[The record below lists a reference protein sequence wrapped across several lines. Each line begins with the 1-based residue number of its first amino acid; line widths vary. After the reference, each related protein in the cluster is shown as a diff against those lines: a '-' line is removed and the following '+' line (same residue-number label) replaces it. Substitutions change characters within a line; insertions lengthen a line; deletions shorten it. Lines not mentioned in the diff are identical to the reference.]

1 MIFKIDYT
9 LLFMG
14 FFSFLSNLD
23 FSQEVKISEELE
35 KIGYFDLVEDKYK
48 KAPLKKKIDFDFND
62 DSNQYIGKGWLT
74 FPNDYYISDVNKLKE
89 YNNNSTT
96 SDFRAFEVSA
106 SSLFRGELV
115 NYLKQAKVIFERNDL
130 ILNWGDEIFDENSK
144 EKIHHRITI
153 NNTEYIIFSGQVTR
167 ENIGQAMHT
176 YLNSF
181 RNVLN
186 KSIEQQRKDYKVI
199 LITQPEQ
206 VIFVLLNNSMLKDFK
221 KIISK
226 TKNKIEE

>member
-14 FFSFLSNLD
+14 FFRFLSNLG

>member
-1 MIFKIDYT
+1 
-9 LLFMG
+9 MG

>member
-1 MIFKIDYT
+1 
-9 LLFMG
+9 MG
-14 FFSFLSNLD
+14 FFSFLSNLG

-35 KIGYFDLVEDKYK
+35 KIGYFDLVEDGYK
-48 KAPLKKKIDFDFND
+48 KASLKKRIDFDFND

-74 FPNDYYISDVNKLKE
+74 FPNDHYISDVNNLKE

-106 SSLFRGELV
+106 SSLFRGEFV
-115 NYLKQAKVIFERNDL
+115 DYLKQAKVIFEMNDL
-130 ILNWGDEIFDENSK
+130 ILDWKDEIFDENSK

-167 ENIGQAMHT
+167 ENIGQVMYA

-206 VIFVLLNNSMLKDFK
+206 VVFVLINNAMLKDLK

>member
-1 MIFKIDYT
+1 
-9 LLFMG
+9 MG
-14 FFSFLSNLD
+14 FFSFLSNLV

-48 KAPLKKKIDFDFND
+48 KASLKKKIDFDFND

>member
-1 MIFKIDYT
+1 MIFKIDYK

-14 FFSFLSNLD
+14 IFSILSNLG
-23 FSQEVKISEELE
+23 FSQDVKISEELE
-35 KIGYFDLVEDKYK
+35 KMGYFDLVEDKYK
-48 KAPLKKKIDFDFND
+48 KALLKEKIDFDFND
-62 DSNQYIGKGWLT
+62 DSNQYIGKRWLT
-74 FPNDYYISDVNKLKE
+74 FPNDYYISDVSNQKE
-89 YNNNSTT
+89 YKNGSST

-106 SSLFRGELV
+106 SSLFRQGFID
-115 NYLKQAKVIFERNDL
+115 YLNSAKVIFEKNGL
-130 ILNWGDEIFDENSK
+130 ILNWKDEIFDENSK
-144 EKIHHRITI
+144 EKIHHRITVNDI
-153 NNTEYIIFSGQVTR
+153 EYIVFSGQVTR
-167 ENIGQAMHT
+167 ENSGKTMYT

-181 RNVLN
+181 RNILN

-199 LITQPEQ
+199 LITQTEQ

>member
-1 MIFKIDYT
+1 
-9 LLFMG
+9 MG
-14 FFSFLSNLD
+14 FISFLSNLG

-48 KAPLKKKIDFDFND
+48 KASLKKKIDFDFND
-62 DSNQYIGKGWLT
+62 NSNQYIGKGWLT

-130 ILNWGDEIFDENSK
+130 ILNWGDEIFGENSK
-144 EKIHHRITI
+144 EKIHHIITI
-153 NNTEYIIFSGQVTR
+153 NNTEYIIFSGQVIR

>member
-14 FFSFLSNLD
+14 FFSFLSNLV

-48 KAPLKKKIDFDFND
+48 KASLKKKIDFDFND